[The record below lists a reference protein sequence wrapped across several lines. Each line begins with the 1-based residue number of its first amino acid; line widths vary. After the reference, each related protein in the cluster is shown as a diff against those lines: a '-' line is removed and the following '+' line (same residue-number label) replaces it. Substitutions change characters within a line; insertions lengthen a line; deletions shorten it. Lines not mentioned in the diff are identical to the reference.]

1 MKLDK
6 SQQVSN
12 WEGTLTA
19 TQLQY
24 AAMDVVVAC
33 WILLILHELKN
44 TYHMRQGMK
53 CFLWNKKSTEEGG
66 SEPDEDLDP
75 PAGEEQRGVQ
85 RQRPGGAVVW
95 KSRTDGDTRCL
106 LLSRSK
112 PSSDMRLHYY
122 KHSTSGQWVQY
133 NPEDYTEG
141 ELATV
146 EQRSIDVVGCG
157 WLQVAPMTGTAGF
170 EDPHAVKRGLQ
181 HLSFTPLL
189 LDLPDP
195 LPPAGADGV
204 APVLMYTP
212 SVHKLLPRGHPGRT
226 TLEALLPPEGGTW
239 LDCAPH
245 LPADHTM
252 AGWTL
257 ADILRA
263 LPESSKPYGHGH
275 GFERL
280 QTSGTQG
287 DNVSQTWVPDNKR
300 GSADNRVQRPLLAGQ
315 SIMEWDDASSALH
328 HTCLSSHAPIH
339 VMCATWRMFH
349 VRRELLLHHPCC

>member
-157 WLQVAPMTGTAGF
+157 WLQVAPMTGDWTMW
-170 EDPHAVKRGLQ
+170 DVPIIPAVW
-181 HLSFTPLL
+181 
-189 LDLPDP
+189 
-195 LPPAGADGV
+195 V
-204 APVLMYTP
+204 
-212 SVHKLLPRGHPGRT
+212 
-226 TLEALLPPEGGTW
+226 TLRK
-239 LDCAPH
+239 
-245 LPADHTM
+245 M
-252 AGWTL
+252 
-257 ADILRA
+257 
-263 LPESSKPYGHGH
+263 
-275 GFERL
+275 
-280 QTSGTQG
+280 
-287 DNVSQTWVPDNKR
+287 
-300 GSADNRVQRPLLAGQ
+300 
-315 SIMEWDDASSALH
+315 
-328 HTCLSSHAPIH
+328 CL
-339 VMCATWRMFH
+339 
-349 VRRELLLHHPCC
+349 